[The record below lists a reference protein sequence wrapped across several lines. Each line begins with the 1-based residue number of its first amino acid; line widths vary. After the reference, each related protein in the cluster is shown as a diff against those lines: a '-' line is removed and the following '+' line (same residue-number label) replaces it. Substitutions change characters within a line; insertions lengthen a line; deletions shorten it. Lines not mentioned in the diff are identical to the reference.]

1 MSNDI
6 FTEQE
11 LQDLRT
17 QFDLADIDGNGS
29 ISTKELTNILKQ
41 SGQVVTLGVVMKKM
55 SEADSDGSGAI
66 EFDEFL
72 RVCAACKSFI
82 KP

>member
-17 QFDLADIDGNGS
+17 QFDLADRDGNGS
-29 ISTKELTNILKQ
+29 ISAKELTSILKR
-41 SGQVVTLGVVMKKM
+41 SGQVVTLELVMKKM
-55 SEADSDGSGAI
+55 SEADLDGSGAI
-66 EFDEFL
+66 DYDEFL
-72 RVCAACKSFI
+72 RVCAACKGFI